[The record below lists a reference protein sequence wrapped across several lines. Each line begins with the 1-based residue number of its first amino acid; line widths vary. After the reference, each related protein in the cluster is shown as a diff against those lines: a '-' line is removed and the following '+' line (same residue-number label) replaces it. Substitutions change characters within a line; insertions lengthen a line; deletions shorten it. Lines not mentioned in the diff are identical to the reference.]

1 MTIRHDPEPPDSQRL
16 PWRLRAA
23 RMVTEV
29 LSPAPIVA
37 VLPLVVAWHG
47 TSDAATAIGWG
58 LTATLFASVLPFAV
72 VLLGVRRGR
81 LTDHHV
87 GLRQQRARPMLMGVA
102 SVLIG
107 LGLLVA
113 LRAPRELV
121 ALVAAMTVG
130 LSVSLLVTLWWKVS
144 VHTAVAAGAA
154 MVLWLVFGPALFAIW
169 PLVGVIGWS
178 RVQLG
183 DHTPAQVVV
192 GAVLGAG
199 VAATVF
205 PLVR

>member
-1 MTIRHDPEPPDSQRL
+1 MTRRDQEPPSRQRL

-29 LSPAPIVA
+29 LAPAPIVA
-37 VLPLVVAWHG
+37 TLPLVVAWHT
-47 TSDAATAIGWG
+47 TSTVAAAMAWGVTAS
-58 LTATLFASVLPFAV
+58 LFASVLPFAV
-72 VLLGVRRGR
+72 ILVGVRHGR

-87 GLRQQRARPMLMGVA
+87 GVRQQRALPMLMGTA

-107 LGLLVA
+107 LALLVA
-113 LRAPRELV
+113 LHAPRELV
-121 ALVAAMTVG
+121 ALVAAMMVG

-154 MVLWLVFGPALFAIW
+154 MVLVLVFGPALLVVW
-169 PLVGVIGWS
+169 PLVGLIGWS

-183 DHTPAQVVV
+183 DHTPAQVLV

-205 PLVR
+205 PPVR

>member
-1 MTIRHDPEPPDSQRL
+1 MTIGRGRDLPSRQRL

-23 RMVTEV
+23 RLVTEV
-29 LSPAPIVA
+29 LAPAPIVA
-37 VLPLVVAWHG
+37 VLPLIVAWHA
-47 TSDAATAIGWG
+47 TSTAAAAIAWGVTAS
-58 LTATLFASVLPFAV
+58 LFASVLPFAV
-72 VLLGVRRGR
+72 ILLGVRRGR

-87 GLRQQRARPMLMGVA
+87 SVRQQRALPMLMGIA
-102 SVLIG
+102 SVLAG
-107 LGLLVA
+107 LGLLVTV
-113 LRAPRELV
+113 RAPQDLV

-154 MVLWLVFGPALFAIW
+154 AVLALVFGPAMLAAW
-169 PLVGVIGWS
+169 LLVCLIGWS

-183 DHTPAQVVV
+183 DHTPAQVLV
-192 GAVLGAG
+192 GAVLGGG

-205 PLVR
+205 PLVS